1 MEAIKNQAFTPNDLK
16 AEKERKRRDNE
27 RKQSRQDIENEIK
40 LVKNEIQKLSSLPP
54 DIEQMVT
61 RWTTEIDAAA
71 SNFVSDM
78 QIEARKGRIPEFR
91 LSARGALQ
99 HFFGDQMK
107 DRLMELAC
115 EVSGDA
121 ATASKQAQLGSAN
134 IRLRKLSAQLM
145 AMSG

>member
-1 MEAIKNQAFTPNDLK
+1 MEATKNQAITPNDLK
-16 AEKERKRRDNE
+16 AEKERKRQDNK
-27 RKQSRQDIENEIK
+27 RKQSRQEIENEIK
-40 LVKNEIQKLSSLPP
+40 LVKNEIQRLSNLPP

-61 RWTTEIDAAA
+61 RWSTEIDAAA
-71 SNFVSDM
+71 ANFVSDM

-107 DRLMELAC
+107 ERLMELAC

-134 IRLRKLSAQLM
+134 IRLRKLSAELM